1 MAFKGES
8 YIPLIVRV
16 KPAEGDIWRV
26 RDNGMLFGIPLKG
39 GDFIEWTGSAWQLR
53 PDLHYKLDDGSIEGV
68 QDEAIALE
76 FEPLDEDSY
85 AEGTKRMYNGLLY
98 IRNNTAGDDTEW
110 VASHWTQTNVMAQI
124 PNPMYGMPLVKGAN
138 GIVTNNGRSLVVTGT
153 NAWAEGNGT
162 VNQVQ
167 CTADVTDANVVPLS
181 SVARIQPGMI
191 FDAVGGYEH
200 PGDCHITA
208 IDYANNT
215 VTVGQ
220 LVSIAEDTVVTI
232 KTGATGLVAHSEG
245 LGNSAEGDYSH
256 AEGKYT
262 IARGHEAHAEGGYTA
277 AAGVASHSE
286 GNTTVAFGNY
296 SHAEGSSTIAY
307 GATSHVGGEEMVA
320 GGSYSFAHGKG
331 TFAYNVITACVFNSG
346 TDKYDVTLD
355 SDIDSDWYDRNQKF
369 VLVGDNLDILA
380 QAEPLSADSVALTL
394 PGTVDAA
401 SLIGTTMCFP
411 ATGAFGYGA
420 VAIGDA
426 TTLED
431 NAVAVGKAAIA
442 AGYGAIAMNGGNA
455 AGDGSF
461 AVGTKANPT
470 GMDTIA
476 LGTGTRMDQSNGIAL
491 GKYNDDDSVPFVI
504 GQGYSNDTRADIFKI
519 DNDKHV
525 WICDSNGTLVDL
537 TALLITANILP

>member
-68 QDEAIALE
+68 QDEAITLE

-98 IRNNTAGDDTEW
+98 IRNNTVGDDTEW

-124 PNPMYGMPLVKGAN
+124 PNPIYGMPLVKGVT

-191 FDAVGGYEH
+191 FEAVGEYEH

-208 IDYANNT
+208 IDDANNT
-215 VTVGQ
+215 VTIDQ

-256 AEGKYT
+256 AEGKYS
-262 IARGHEAHAEGGYTA
+262 IARGPCSHAEGDYNA
-277 AAGVASHSE
+277 ATGVASHAE
-286 GNTTVAFGNY
+286 GNNNVAFGND
-296 SHAEGSSTIAY
+296 SHAEGHRTIAY
-307 GATSHVGGEEMVA
+307 GATSHASGEDMVA

-331 TFAYNVITACVFNSG
+331 AFAYNAITACVFNSG
-346 TDKYDVTLD
+346 TDKYDVTLAR
-355 SDIDSDWYDRNQKF
+355 DIDSNWNNQNHKF
-369 VLVGDNLDILA
+369 VLVGDNLGILA

-394 PGTVDAA
+394 PGPVDAA
-401 SLIGTTMCFP
+401 SLVGTPMLFP
-411 ATGAFGYGA
+411 ATGAFEYNSVAIGNATALEYNA
-420 VAIGDA
+420 VAIGNAA
-426 TTLED
+426 T
-431 NAVAVGKAAIA
+431 AVGNA
-442 AGYGAIAMNGGNA
+442 AIAMNGA
-455 AGDGSF
+455 AAVGDGSF
-461 AVGTKANPT
+461 AVGPKARPT
-470 GMDTIA
+470 GMNAIA
-476 LGTGTRMDQSNGIAL
+476 LGAGTRMQQSDGIAL
-491 GKYNDDDSVPFVI
+491 GKYNDDIDVPFVI

-519 DNDKHV
+519 DNNKHV